1 MRDRNWIS
9 LVVIVL
15 LALLALYIA
24 LPIEHPQWMVRA
36 LFWQPSDLRSLE
48 LKQGLDLQGG
58 LQVLLEADVPAEQE
72 VSRDAIDAVRT
83 IIEQR
88 VNALGVTEPV
98 VQLQG
103 DRRIIVELPGI
114 DKPEQA
120 VATLKGTGLLEFVEA
135 GATPVARGVRI
146 ITDYGG
152 GTSTSSALTTAQP
165 ITPTGAASGAVTA
178 TVEAKATAPITET
191 QAIMPTQ
198 EITATE
204 GLTASVPA
212 TITTPLT
219 PTAAGETPI
228 TATQEVTAAEE
239 LTVSAPATVTEPIT
253 PTAAGETPITATQTV
268 TPTDD
273 IPTITDRVFH
283 TVLTGAGLKNAQ
295 VQFDNVG
302 RPYIAFEMTDEGSV
316 IFENFTGANVGRF
329 LCITMDKIVI
339 SCPEVRARISQ
350 RGIIEGGFDLTEARN
365 LAVQMRYG
373 ALPVPLRVA
382 DVRTVGPTLGQDSVQ
397 KSITA
402 GLIGISIVLLFML
415 IYYRLPGLLADCA
428 LLTYAVLNLAIFKLV
443 PITLTL
449 PGIAG
454 FLLSTGMAVDANI
467 LIFER
472 MKEELRAGRPLSLAI
487 EAGFNRAWTA
497 IFDSNL
503 STIITCLILGWFG
516 SNYGATT
523 VKGFAIN
530 LGLGVLISMFTAV
543 VATRT
548 FVRAALGGSDESLRK
563 HRWLLGF

>member
-24 LPIEHPQWMVRA
+24 LPIEHPQWMASA

-58 LQVLLEADVPAEQE
+58 LQVLLEADVPADQP

-88 VNALGVTEPV
+88 VNGLGVTEPV

-135 GATPVARGVRI
+135 GSTPVARGMRI
-146 ITDYGG
+146 ITDYGSASAS
-152 GTSTSSALTTAQP
+152 STLTTTQSL
-165 ITPTGAASGAVTA
+165 TPTVAAADVVTA
-178 TVEAKATAPITET
+178 TSEATAAAPIT
-191 QAIMPTQ
+191 
-198 EITATE
+198 
-204 GLTASVPA
+204 A
-212 TITTPLT
+212 TI
-219 PTAAGETPI
+219 AGETPI
-228 TATQEVTAAEE
+228 TATQEVTAAGE

-253 PTAAGETPITATQTV
+253 STAAGETPVAETQEIAAAEALTASLPATVTAPLTATQPI
-268 TPTDD
+268 TPADD

-283 TVLTGAGLKNAQ
+283 TVMTGAGLKNAQ

-302 RPYIAFEMTDEGSV
+302 RPYIGFELTDEGSV
-316 IFENFTGANVGRF
+316 TFENFTGANIGRF

-472 MKEELRAGRPLSLAI
+472 MKEELRAGRPLPLAI
-487 EAGFNRAWTA
+487 EAGFSRAWTA

-523 VKGFAIN
+523 VKGFAVN

-548 FVRAALGGSDESLRK
+548 FMRAALGGSDESLRK
-563 HRWLLGF
+563 RRWLLGF

>member
-9 LVVIVL
+9 LVIIVL

-24 LPIEHPQWMVRA
+24 LPIEHPQWMASA

-58 LQVLLEADVPAEQE
+58 LQVLLEADVPADQA

-88 VNALGVTEPV
+88 VNGLGVTEPV

-114 DKPEQA
+114 SKPEQA

-135 GATPVARGVRI
+135 GSTPVARGVRI

-152 GTSTSSALTTAQP
+152 TSASNALTTTQSF
-165 ITPTGAASGAVTA
+165 TPTVAAADVVTA
-178 TVEAKATAPITET
+178 TGEATATAPIT
-191 QAIMPTQ
+191 PT
-198 EITATE
+198 
-204 GLTASVPA
+204 V
-212 TITTPLT
+212 
-219 PTAAGETPI
+219 AGETPI
-228 TATQEVTAAEE
+228 TETQPITTAEEVTASVPP
-239 LTVSAPATVTEPIT
+239 TV
-253 PTAAGETPITATQTV
+253 AGETPITETQPITAAEEVTASVPPTV
-268 TPTDD
+268 AGETPITETQPITPTAD

-283 TVLTGAGLKNAQ
+283 TVMTGAGLKDAQ

-302 RPYIAFEMTDEGSV
+302 RPYIGFELTDEGSV
-316 IFENFTGANVGRF
+316 TFENFTGVNIGRF

-350 RGIIEGGFDLTEARN
+350 RGVIEGGFDLTEARN

-443 PITLTL
+443 PVTLTL

-472 MKEELRAGRPLSLAI
+472 MKEELRAGRPLPLAI
-487 EAGFNRAWTA
+487 EAGFSRAWTA

-516 SNYGATT
+516 SNYGATA

-530 LGLGVLISMFTAV
+530 LGLGVLVSMFTAV

-548 FVRAALGGSDESLRK
+548 FMRAAFGGSGESLRK
-563 HRWLLGF
+563 YRWLLGF

>member
-58 LQVLLEADVPAEQE
+58 LQVLLEADAPADQE
-72 VSRDAIDAVRT
+72 VPRDAIEAVRS

-88 VNALGVTEPV
+88 VNGLGVTEPV

-152 GTSTSSALTTAQP
+152 GASASNALTTTQP
-165 ITPTGAASGAVTA
+165 ITPTVAAAGAVTA
-178 TVEAKATAPITET
+178 TVEATTSAPITPTAASET
-191 QAIMPTQ
+191 PITGTQTITPTQ

-204 GLTASVPA
+204 GLTASAPA
-212 TITTPLT
+212 TVTAPIT
-219 PTAAGETPI
+219 PTAASETPI
-228 TATQEVTAAEE
+228 TATQAVTA
-239 LTVSAPATVTEPIT
+239 
-253 PTAAGETPITATQTV
+253 
-268 TPTDD
+268 TDNV
-273 IPTITDRVFH
+273 PTITDRVFH

-339 SCPEVRARISQ
+339 SCPEVRARISR

-382 DVRTVGPTLGQDSVQ
+382 DVRTVGPTLGQDSIQ

-415 IYYRLPGLLADCA
+415 IYYRLPGLLADFA

-443 PITLTL
+443 PVTLTL

-472 MKEELRAGRPLSLAI
+472 MKEELRAGRPLPLAI